1 MTGARAKRLGRAVI
15 VAAAAATVVAVAWSA
30 AARGG
35 DAATT
40 RPVTIRV
47 DAKDFSFALSRRAVP
62 AGTTV
67 RFLVR
72 NRGAVPHDFVIAGK
86 RTRVLPPGRSQ
97 TLTVRFPKKRRLA
110 FLCSVPGHAK
120 LGMKGVFSVGKPP
133 APPRPPSRPSVDVT
147 GLVQLERVGAFARP
161 VLVTA
166 PPGDDRLFVV
176 EQPGVIR
183 VVKDGETLERP
194 FLDIRDRVQAAN
206 ETGLLGLAFAPDYAT
221 SGLAYVYYTA
231 RRGSGDVEIVEYR
244 RFEVD
249 PDRLDP
255 GSERLL
261 LRITEPYENH
271 NGGMLQFGPDGMLYA
286 AVGDG
291 DSGVLNPPGAFAQT
305 LDDLLGNILR
315 IDPRGGTPY
324 AVPADNPFVGVEGAR
339 PEIWA
344 TGLRNP
350 WRFWIDH
357 ETGRMFI
364 GDVGYAE
371 REEIDVVP
379 PGASGLN
386 FGWPCFEGTLPF
398 DRTATC
404 GDGLVPPLFEVDHSR
419 GACSV
424 IGGLVVRDPRL
435 PDLVGRYLFGD
446 FCLGRITALM
456 LDEAGAVARS
466 DDLGLDVPQLTSFG
480 VDGAGRIYVTA
491 LTGEV
496 YRLDPR

>member
-1 MTGARAKRLGRAVI
+1 M
-15 VAAAAATVVAVAWSA
+15 
-30 AARGG
+30 
-35 DAATT
+35 
-40 RPVTIRV
+40 
-47 DAKDFSFALSRRAVP
+47 
-62 AGTTV
+62 
-67 RFLVR
+67 
-72 NRGAVPHDFVIAGK
+72 
-86 RTRVLPPGRSQ
+86 
-97 TLTVRFPKKRRLA
+97 
-110 FLCSVPGHAK
+110 
-120 LGMKGVFSVGKPP
+120 
-133 APPRPPSRPSVDVT
+133 
-147 GLVQLERVGAFARP
+147 
-161 VLVTA
+161 
-166 PPGDDRLFVV
+166 
-176 EQPGVIR
+176 
-183 VVKDGETLERP
+183 
-194 FLDIRDRVQAAN
+194 
-206 ETGLLGLAFAPDYAT
+206 
-221 SGLAYVYYTA
+221 
-231 RRGSGDVEIVEYR
+231 EYR